1 MKNLFA
7 ELAAS
12 QIRVNRSRTFWT
24 LAAIALATALITCVT
39 HFVASGAEM
48 IATSVGGGLTQYSA
62 AYRSTLVIPAAFLS
76 LLIVV
81 MAVVVISN
89 VFRVSARER
98 TAVFGTLKCVGA
110 TPAQIRKTMLWE
122 ALLLA
127 AVGIPLGL
135 VLGLALT
142 AGGIA
147 VANHFFDELNA
158 LTHIM
163 LKTMTFRLRF
173 VLSPLGLVIAAL
185 LALVT
190 VLISAWLPA
199 RKAAKQSAI
208 ASVRGQ
214 NDVAVKLGRSHRI
227 SERIVAKWF
236 GPEGLLAQKTLARSR
251 QTFRTTVAA
260 LAVAVVLFIFIGFLW
275 HQAGVFNTM
284 MTGQNGYSVT
294 ADYQSATAREAS
306 DYTKPIASSL
316 GDEITAELARYDG
329 GTEIYGL
336 GNDYARYDVT
346 LDTSTL
352 SPEIIDYYELDGQ
365 QTATFDV
372 ECIVIDSAHY
382 AALCADAGVPV
393 GSTLLINN
401 DRLNL
406 KGHATDTPFFAE
418 TPQTLT
424 LDVADGSTQ
433 DISIDAV
440 LTAEETPAELFFP
453 NMNPVR
459 LILPE
464 MEHLRQYSW
473 EAAPQDM
480 DGFMDYAEQVLAA
493 HFPDQSTDS
502 YMQGGY
508 SARVYATDDYY
519 KVMNVAIVIALIF
532 LVCFCALLMLIG
544 FTNVVSTLSTNVLM
558 RQSEFAVLQS
568 VGMTPEGL
576 RKMLALESIFCSLRA
591 LALGVPLGILLTY
604 VVNLPIR
611 AMFPV
616 PYHFPLLPILLC
628 SAGVL
633 ALTLAITTLAARRL
647 RSQNI
652 IDRIRS
658 GQRLY

>member
-1 MKNLFA
+1 MNLFA

-12 QIRVNRSRTFWT
+12 QIRMNRSRTFWT

-39 HFVASGAEM
+39 HFAASGAAM
-48 IATSVGGGLTQYSA
+48 IATSMGGGLEMYSA
-62 AYRSTLVIPAAFLS
+62 AYRSVLVIPVAFLS

-110 TPAQIRKTMLWE
+110 TPAQIRKAMLWE

-127 AVGIPLGL
+127 GLGIPLGL
-135 VLGLALT
+135 VLGLGLT

-163 LKTMTFRLRF
+163 LQTMTFRLDF
-173 VLSPLGLVIAAL
+173 VLSPLGLVSAAL
-185 LALVT
+185 LALAT

-214 NDVAVKLGRSHRI
+214 NEVSVRLGRSHPLR
-227 SERIVAKWF
+227 ERLVARLF

-251 QTFRTTVAA
+251 QTFRTTTAA

-275 HQAGVFNTM
+275 RQAGAFNTM
-284 MTGQNGYSVT
+284 MSNQNGYTVT

-306 DYTKPIASSL
+306 DYTKPITSAL
-316 GDEITAELARYDG
+316 GDAITRELAQAG
-329 GTEIYGL
+329 GTEVYGS
-336 GNDYARYDVT
+336 GNDYVRYDVT
-346 LDTSTL
+346 VDTATL
-352 SPEIIDYYELDGQ
+352 TPEIIDYYALDGQ
-365 QTATFDV
+365 QTTLDV
-372 ECIVIDSAHY
+372 ECIVIDQQHY
-382 AALCADAGVPV
+382 AALCDAAGVPE

-401 DRLNL
+401 DRLNI
-406 KGHATDTPFFAE
+406 KGHATDTPVFAE
-418 TPQTLT
+418 TPETLT
-424 LDVADGSTQ
+424 LDVVDGSQETVH
-433 DISIDAV
+433 IDAV
-440 LTAEETPAELFFP
+440 LTAAETPAEFFYP
-453 NMNPVR
+453 NTNPVR

-464 MEHLRQYSW
+464 MDHLRQYSW
-473 EAAPQDM
+473 QAAPADM
-480 DGFMDYAEQVLAA
+480 DSFMDTAREILAA

-611 AMFPV
+611 DMFPV

-628 SAGVL
+628 AAGVL
-633 ALTLAITTLAARRL
+633 ALTLAITALAARRL
-647 RSQNI
+647 RSRNI